1 MEFLVD
7 KVFSVGNNVVR
18 IAEVAELA
26 DARDSK
32 SRPGDRVRVRVPPSA
47 FFNYF
52 QSREDAFCDLV
63 LIRIDATIDFYWNP
77 GPNPPPGGSG
87 KVVFDDIR
95 LYPAPAE
102 EPEPQL

>member
-1 MEFLVD
+1 
-7 KVFSVGNNVVR
+7 
-18 IAEVAELA
+18 
-26 DARDSK
+26 
-32 SRPGDRVRVRVPPSA
+32 
-47 FFNYF
+47 
-52 QSREDAFCDLV
+52 V

-87 KVVFDDIR
+87 MMIFDDIR